1 MASFLRTV
9 LVQNRAEGVDRTF
22 QEDLPVN
29 PLTQIL
35 ITIRAINVTID
46 VARPIIDL
54 LNMVSD
60 LAVIFRGQDIIRG
73 PLRDLAVLNARV
85 CESPPFGMLRQ
96 DLDNEV
102 ISITVPIC
110 FSRRPFWTNEAFP
123 AVRRGDLRLEMTV
136 DAVVNNFDN
145 LVLQIETVELLD
157 INPERH
163 LKYVRNTVE
172 FATTGEERVPLPIG
186 NPLLGVLLSGDTSP
200 IAAARTSTW
209 EQIRTKID
217 NVEFGY
223 ARVNWDSLVGEMLR
237 GMRRPIPRLEDHG
250 HRVIVDTTVDVTSL
264 AQVAITQYLEEYG
277 YLDFDPLMD
286 GSYMIATQG
295 RNDIE
300 IQRDVGTADT
310 GFFYPV
316 ELLPVGRSPAR

>member
-9 LVQNRAEGVDRTF
+9 LVQNRAEAADRVF

-29 PLTQIL
+29 PLSMIL
-35 ITIRAINVTID
+35 VTIRALNATID
-46 VARPIIDL
+46 LTRPIRTL
-54 LNMVSD
+54 LNMVTD

-85 CESPPFGMLRQ
+85 CGAPPFGMLRQ
-96 DLDNEV
+96 FDNDQV
-102 ISITVPIC
+102 WSVTVPIC
-110 FSRRPFWTNEAFP
+110 FSRTPFWTNEAFP
-123 AVRRGDLRLEMTV
+123 AVRRGDLRLEMNIDV
-136 DAVVNNFDN
+136 AVTN
-145 LVLQIETVELLD
+145 LDGLILQIETVELLD
-157 INPERH
+157 VNPERH

-186 NPLLGVLLSGDTSP
+186 NPLLGVLLTGDTSP
-200 IAAARTSTW
+200 ITTARTSTW

-223 ARVNWDSLVGEMLR
+223 ARVNWDSLVGELLR
-237 GMRRPIPRLEDHG
+237 GMRRPILRLEDHG
-250 HRVIVDTTVDVTSL
+250 HRVIVNDTVDVTSL
-264 AQVAITQYLEEYG
+264 EQVAITQFLEEYG
-277 YLDFDPLMD
+277 YLDFDPLLD
-286 GSYMIATQG
+286 GAYMIATQG

-310 GFFYPV
+310 GFFYPI
-316 ELLPVGRSPAR
+316 ELLSVGRSPAR

>member
-1 MASFLRTV
+1 MASFLRTT
-9 LVQNRAEGVDRTF
+9 LVQNRAEAADRTF

-29 PLTQIL
+29 PLSVIL
-35 ITIRAINVTID
+35 VTIRAINAVVDT
-46 VARPIIDL
+46 ARPIIDL
-54 LNMVSD
+54 LNMVTD
-60 LAVIFRGQDIIRG
+60 LAVVFRGQDIIRG

-96 DLDNEV
+96 DLNDEV
-102 ISITVPIC
+102 IAITVPIS

-136 DAVVNNFDN
+136 DVVVNNLDN
-145 LVLQIETVELLD
+145 LVIQIETVELLD
-157 INPERH
+157 VNPERH

-172 FATTGEERVPLPIG
+172 FATVGEERVPLPIG

-223 ARVNWDSLVGEMLR
+223 ARANWDSLVGEMLR
-237 GMRRPIPRLEDHG
+237 GMRRPMVRLEDHG
-250 HRVIVDTTVDVTSL
+250 HRYDGSEAGFATSL

-310 GFFYPV
+310 GFFYPI
-316 ELLPVGRSPAR
+316 ELLSVGRSPAR